1 MLGGQ
6 SDGEKTLIRNTRKLL
21 AGANPNTFEAPTCIR
36 YEPGQRL
43 AAHFDA
49 NRGAQIEDAERGGQT
64 LATLLVYLNDQSE
77 SSGGETV
84 FNRLNIKV
92 VPRKG
97 SALLFFPATESGEF
111 DERVEHEGL
120 EVLGPED
127 KWIVRIWK
135 HEKLVKEPFGLNAL
149 VLEKVFFVV

>member
-1 MLGGQ
+1 M
-6 SDGEKTLIRNTRKLL
+6 
-21 AGANPNTFEAPTCIR
+21 
-36 YEPGQRL
+36 
-43 AAHFDA
+43 
-49 NRGAQIEDAERGGQT
+49 
-64 LATLLVYLNDQSE
+64 
-77 SSGGETV
+77 

-92 VPRKG
+92 MPRKG
-97 SALLFFPATESGEF
+97 SALLFFPAINREF

-149 VLEKVFFVV
+149 VLEKVFFLV